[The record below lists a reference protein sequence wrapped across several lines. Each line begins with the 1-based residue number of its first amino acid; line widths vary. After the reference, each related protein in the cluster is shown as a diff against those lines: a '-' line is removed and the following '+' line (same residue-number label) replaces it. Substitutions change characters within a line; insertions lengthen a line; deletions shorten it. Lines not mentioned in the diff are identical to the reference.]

1 MTKKVLSLLITL
13 AISIVLLTVT
23 ALADDY
29 APPETLYVGGT
40 EITDDGC
47 WTTDETGELTLY
59 TETGDNWN
67 VKYDSGR
74 GTLTL
79 HNATIK
85 GDDSSSFYTN
95 PGIYAVSYN
104 ESNLTLNIQLEGVN
118 TVTGSYGIYVEA
130 NEDTA
135 LKITGSG
142 SLTATGTSGMSYGIY
157 LGSIISGNITLTIN
171 NADVIASSSNDSKA
185 SVYIYSNSTIADN
198 SPAINIE
205 VTGGS
210 FKADN
215 DGIVILISVNTTHSS
230 GNAATVNLK
239 VHESAII
246 KTSGF
251 DDSIQNTVVGI
262 GALDIERSIGG
273 YDNKGII
280 FIRRDGIVHG
290 TVYGNVTLQDDFTIN
305 EGETLTIG
313 QGASLTVPDDKTL
326 TNNGTVTTEDG
337 GSLTNEGTINN
348 NNGTVTTEDDSLTN
362 EGTIN
367 NINGILP
374 ETINGN
380 TPPSISVQPQN
391 KEVTAGKEATFSVT
405 ANSNDDK
412 LTYQWQQSTDSGNI
426 WTDIEDADSAS
437 YTISST
443 TTSMSGCQYRCVV
456 TGSGSGVSV
465 ISSAA
470 TLTVIQPVT
479 GVTLDEAT
487 LELFTGGSATLVATV
502 QPDDATNKNVTWQS
516 SNANVATVQ
525 NGTVTAVGPG
535 KATITVT
542 TEDGKRTATCTVTVT
557 DPIYGISAA
566 PTELN
571 FGSVYTGY
579 ARPDAKTVT
588 ITNTGNQPLTL
599 VQPESTGYFEVGKL
613 SGTSLPVN
621 GTVTFTV
628 QPKAG
633 LASGIYSED
642 IGLSG
647 SGGAAITVT
656 ASFTVRQHIVVP
668 TIPPETPDEPD
679 VTAPPFTDVDE
690 GAWYYDSVA
699 YVCAEG
705 LMEGVSEDR
714 FDPDGGMTRAM
725 LWAILARID
734 GETVTGSA
742 WAEDAR
748 RWALDSG
755 VSDGTDA
762 DGFVTREQLV
772 TMLWRF
778 MGEPTVDFLLT
789 AEDAGD
795 ISAWA
800 YEAMR
805 WAVSEGIMEGSG
817 SGRLE
822 PDAGATRA
830 QTAAIL
836 MRCLEK

>member
-1 MTKKVLSLLITL
+1 M
-13 AISIVLLTVT
+13 
-23 ALADDY
+23 
-29 APPETLYVGGT
+29 
-40 EITDDGC
+40 
-47 WTTDETGELTLY
+47 
-59 TETGDNWN
+59 
-67 VKYDSGR
+67 
-74 GTLTL
+74 
-79 HNATIK
+79 
-85 GDDSSSFYTN
+85 
-95 PGIYAVSYN
+95 
-104 ESNLTLNIQLEGVN
+104 
-118 TVTGSYGIYVEA
+118 
-130 NEDTA
+130 
-135 LKITGSG
+135 
-142 SLTATGTSGMSYGIY
+142 
-157 LGSIISGNITLTIN
+157 
-171 NADVIASSSNDSKA
+171 
-185 SVYIYSNSTIADN
+185 
-198 SPAINIE
+198 
-205 VTGGS
+205 
-210 FKADN
+210 
-215 DGIVILISVNTTHSS
+215 
-230 GNAATVNLK
+230 
-239 VHESAII
+239 
-246 KTSGF
+246 
-251 DDSIQNTVVGI
+251 
-262 GALDIERSIGG
+262 
-273 YDNKGII
+273 
-280 FIRRDGIVHG
+280 HG

-313 QGASLTVPDDKTL
+313 QGTSLTVPDDKTL
-326 TNNGTVTTEDG
+326 TNNGTVTTENG
-337 GSLTNEGTINN
+337 G
-348 NNGTVTTEDDSLTN
+348 SLTN

-705 LMEGVSEDR
+705 LMEGTGEGSFE
-714 FDPDGGMTRAM
+714 PDSGMTRAM

-805 WAVSEGIMEGSG
+805 WAVSEGIIEGSG

>member
-1 MTKKVLSLLITL
+1 MAQVLSAASAGRKAAPERSFLMTKKVLSLLITL

-40 EITDDGC
+40 EITDGGC
-47 WTTDETGELTLY
+47 WTTDTDGKLTKC

-67 VKYDSGR
+67 VKYEKSS

-85 GDDSSSFYTN
+85 GDDSGSYKTG
-95 PGIYAVSYN
+95 PGIYAVSSN
-104 ESNLTLNIQLEGVN
+104 DSNLTLNILLEGDN
-118 TVTGSYGIYVEA
+118 TVTGKSGIYVEA
-130 NEDTA
+130 NKDTA

-142 SLTATGTSGMSYGIY
+142 SLTATGTSSGIHLY
-157 LGSIISGNITLTIN
+157 SNSGNISLTIEG
-171 NADVIASSSNDSKA
+171 ADVIASSSNNSSE
-185 SVYIYSNSTIADN
+185 SVYIISYSTNNDSL
-198 SPAINIE
+198 AINIV

-215 DGIVILISVNTTHSS
+215 GIMIICYITVVDTSTPNPPNINLTVSDSAIVRCLHISDSVDTGESLEIISVNF
-230 GNAATVNLK
+230 NY
-239 VHESAII
+239 
-246 KTSGF
+246 
-251 DDSIQNTVVGI
+251 
-262 GALDIERSIGG
+262 GG
-273 YDNKGII
+273 QGII
-280 FIRRDGIVHG
+280 FDGNDG
-290 TVYGNVTLQDDFTIN
+290 TVYGDVTLQDDLTIN

-313 QGASLTVPDDKTL
+313 EGTSLTVPEGKTL
-326 TNNGTVTTEDG
+326 TNNGTVTTENG
-337 GSLTNEGTINN
+337 GSLNN
-348 NNGTVTTEDDSLTN
+348 Q
-362 EGTIN
+362 GTIN
-367 NINGILP
+367 NINGTLP
-374 ETINGN
+374 ETINGK

-391 KEVTAGKEATFSVT
+391 KEVAAGEEAEFSVEASGDT
-405 ANSNDDK
+405 SEK
-412 LTYQWQQSTDSGNI
+412 LTYQWQQSTDSGSD
-426 WTDIEDADSAS
+426 WTDISGATDTS
-437 YTISST
+437 YTINST

-470 TLTVIQPVT
+470 TLTVTQPVT
-479 GVTLDEAT
+479 GVTLDKAT
-487 LELFTGGSATLVATV
+487 LELFTGGSATLAATIE
-502 QPDDATNKNVTWQS
+502 PSDATKKNATWQS
-516 SNANVATVQ
+516 NNANVATVQ

-535 KATITVT
+535 EATIAVT

-579 ARPDAKTVT
+579 ARPDAQTVT

-599 VQPESTGYFEVGKL
+599 VQPESTGCFEVGEL
-613 SGTSLPVN
+613 SDTSLPVN
-621 GTVTFTV
+621 GAVTFTV

-642 IGLSG
+642 IELSG

-679 VTAPPFTDVDE
+679 VTAPPFTDVAAS
-690 GAWYYDSVA
+690 AWYYDSVA

-714 FDPDGGMTRAM
+714 FDPDGGMTCAM

-805 WAVSEGIMEGSG
+805 WAVSEGIIEGSG